1 MQITEKIQLTSL
13 KCKLHFKPARLPG
26 CSTAAPATASGL
38 PGAGST
44 QRLVP
49 LPRCFGMGAG
59 AVTVEGTGCH
69 GWAVLEEP
77 GGHSTSERGAEQSAA
92 SPHSTFPSPTASL

>member
-1 MQITEKIQLTSL
+1 
-13 KCKLHFKPARLPG
+13 
-26 CSTAAPATASGL
+26 
-38 PGAGST
+38 
-44 QRLVP
+44 
-49 LPRCFGMGAG
+49 MGAG